1 MIIEA
6 SMKKIIDIMM
16 VAFCLLFVI
25 SAVSA
30 NETGFSLGIYG
41 NANMDQTIDES
52 DIVHVE
58 EIISGTRESTDLA
71 DANYDGSVNEL
82 DLDQIK
88 KIIAGTEEN
97 LTIVDSSKR
106 VATIKKP
113 VRRIVSISI
122 YNNEALRMF
131 GELDK
136 MVAIE
141 DSTKKKDVFFP
152 QGAEMPSIGGY
163 PPNPEAIFKYQPDL
177 LLGATSWTKELYDK
191 LPGNTSVVGL
201 DFTSKTPYSFA
212 EETTKLGYIL
222 NRRDEAEDYLDSFLY
237 KYINAIKA
245 KTEGLAD
252 AEKPSVY
259 VESSFGNYKA
269 YGGNGS
275 GAQTYIE
282 MAGGINIFQDSPL
295 YFEADPEAV
304 VTSNPDIIIKQLRD
318 DVGYPANDFS
328 IMNKAREEILN
339 RPELVDVKAVKEGR
353 VYIIDEGLSYGFS
366 YPIAVAYMAKWLNP
380 ELFEDLDPQA
390 MHQEFIDK
398 YCPGLNFDVYRN
410 GTFAYPPLSENSTA
424 D

>member
-1 MIIEA
+1 
-6 SMKKIIDIMM
+6 
-16 VAFCLLFVI
+16 
-25 SAVSA
+25 
-30 NETGFSLGIYG
+30 
-41 NANMDQTIDES
+41 
-52 DIVHVE
+52 
-58 EIISGTRESTDLA
+58 
-71 DANYDGSVNEL
+71 
-82 DLDQIK
+82 
-88 KIIAGTEEN
+88 
-97 LTIVDSSKR
+97 
-106 VATIKKP
+106 
-113 VRRIVSISI
+113 
-122 YNNEALRMF
+122 MF

-136 MVAIE
+136 VVAIE

-163 PPNPEAIFKYQPDL
+163 PPNPEAIFEYQPDL

-252 AEKPSVY
+252 SEKPNVY

-282 MAGGINIFQDSPL
+282 MAGGVNIFQDSPL

-328 IMNKAREEILN
+328 IMSKSRDEILN
-339 RPELVDVKAVKEGR
+339 RPELADVNAVKEGR

-366 YPIAVAYMAKWLNP
+366 YPIAVAYMAKWLHP
-380 ELFEDLDPQA
+380 ELFEDLDPKA

-398 YCPGLNFDVYRN
+398 YCPGLSFNVYSN
-410 GTFAYPPLSENSTA
+410 GTFAHPPLSE
-424 D
+424 

>member
-6 SMKKIIDIMM
+6 SMKEIIDIMM

-30 NETGFSLGIYG
+30 NETGFTLGIYG
-41 NANMDQTIDES
+41 NANMDQIIDES
-52 DIVHVE
+52 DIVYVE

-177 LLGATSWTKELYDK
+177 LLGCLLYTSD
-191 LPGNTSVVGL
+191 
-201 DFTSKTPYSFA
+201 A
-212 EETTKLGYIL
+212 A
-222 NRRDEAEDYLDSFLY
+222 DE
-237 KYINAIKA
+237 
-245 KTEGLAD
+245 
-252 AEKPSVY
+252 
-259 VESSFGNYKA
+259 
-269 YGGNGS
+269 
-275 GAQTYIE
+275 
-282 MAGGINIFQDSPL
+282 
-295 YFEADPEAV
+295 
-304 VTSNPDIIIKQLRD
+304 
-318 DVGYPANDFS
+318 
-328 IMNKAREEILN
+328 
-339 RPELVDVKAVKEGR
+339 
-353 VYIIDEGLSYGFS
+353 
-366 YPIAVAYMAKWLNP
+366 
-380 ELFEDLDPQA
+380 
-390 MHQEFIDK
+390 
-398 YCPGLNFDVYRN
+398 
-410 GTFAYPPLSENSTA
+410 
-424 D
+424 